1 MSTLGKIQKV
11 IDSEPELNRRTDEPR
26 WQALCVCGHL
36 EQHHSASVG
45 GSHPVESDG
54 MPYQLDGCTGA
65 MRQVGRRRALRDST
79 GRVGDRTQF
88 QVTEAGPANVVPV
101 TCPCREFR
109 PVAEVDRLGGRFRQR
124 PHATGHPFLSG
135 MRGMVKTVEKMAADR
150 DIEPE
155 ELFEARFRWT
165 VPLTC
170 ERCASTEDVFP
181 GWTVPGKE
189 SGLLCVECRDK
200 ARATLIL

>member
-1 MSTLGKIQKV
+1 MSTFDAVRRV
-11 IDSEPELNRRTDEPR
+11 IESEPELNRRTDEPR

-45 GSHPVESDG
+45 GSHPVDEG
-54 MPYQLDGCTGA
+54 GLPYDFDGCTGA
-65 MRQVGRRRALRDST
+65 MRQVGRRPSKRDST
-79 GRVGDRTQF
+79 GKVEDRNYF
-88 QVTEAGPANVVPV
+88 HLGGSGAVTVVPV

-124 PHATGHPFLSG
+124 PHATAHPFLSG
-135 MRGMVKTVEKMAADR
+135 MRGMMKTVEKMAEDR
-150 DIEPE
+150 DIEPGD
-155 ELFEARFRWT
+155 LFDARFRWT
-165 VPLTC
+165 VPPTC

-189 SGLLCVECRDK
+189 SGLLCAECRDR
-200 ARATLIL
+200 ARATLVI

>member
-1 MSTLGKIQKV
+1 MSTLGKIQEAL
-11 IDSEPELNRRTDEPR
+11 DGEPVLNRRTGEPS
-26 WQALCVCGHL
+26 WQRLCVCGHL

-45 GSHPVESDG
+45 GSHPTEDSTI
-54 MPYQLDGCTGA
+54 PYLFDGCTGA
-65 MRQVGRRRALRDST
+65 MRNVGRRRSRRDT
-79 GRVGDRTQF
+79 EGRIDDRTEF
-88 QVTEAGPANVVPV
+88 QVTGSGPANVVPV

-124 PHATGHPFLSG
+124 ANATSHPFLSG

-150 DIEPE
+150 GVAAD
-155 ELFEARFRWT
+155 ELFDARFRWT

-170 ERCASTEDVFP
+170 RQCASTEGVLP
-181 GWTVPGKE
+181 AWTVPGRE
-189 SGLLCVECRDK
+189 SGLLCPECRDK

>member
-26 WQALCVCGHL
+26 WQSLCVCGHL

-45 GSHPVESDG
+45 GSHPTDEAGLPFDF
-54 MPYQLDGCTGA
+54 DGCTGA
-65 MRQVGRRRALRDST
+65 MRQVGRRRAQRDST
-79 GRVGDRTQF
+79 GKVGDRTQF
-88 QVTEAGPANVVPV
+88 QVTDAGPATVVPV
-101 TCPCREFR
+101 TCPCTEFR

-124 PHATGHPFLSG
+124 AHATAHPFLSG
-135 MRGMVKTVEKMAADR
+135 MRGMLKTLERMANDR
-150 DIEPE
+150 VVD
-155 ELFEARFRWT
+155 LDDLLEARFRWT

-170 ERCASTEDVFP
+170 QQCASTDDVFP
-181 GWTVPGKE
+181 SWTVPGKE
-189 SGLLCVECRDK
+189 SGLLCGECRDK